1 MRVHHCWVRV
11 CVLALSTACWCWCL
25 SAAEK
30 GSKKDGREG
39 EVQWEEIEEKSN
51 GREGGESKLGEK
63 GRRVVLYLQS
73 LLPQP
78 RGSDTAAA
86 ASAFP
91 SRSNSHMEL
100 NLSPQQHLP
109 AATMD

>member
-1 MRVHHCWVRV
+1 MRV

-51 GREGGESKLGEK
+51 SRVGGRKQALGKGEESCPVSPESPSTAEG
-63 GRRVVLYLQS
+63 Q
-73 LLPQP
+73 
-78 RGSDTAAA
+78 
-86 ASAFP
+86 
-91 SRSNSHMEL
+91 
-100 NLSPQQHLP
+100 
-109 AATMD
+109 